1 MSIYTKLKKLN
12 NLPQKESMYNRFKVH
27 YWDFIESKSW
37 RYDPSYKAASNY
49 FDAVC
54 FKYKEY
60 PSSFVINKIKNHP
73 SYKKDRIFKQA
84 MNGYLKDLLKNS
96 NYNGS
101 RHCNQFLI
109 DSEGILKYIGKDRA
123 NLPSSKYVRI
133 DDGIKDWRY
142 TYESGKVIERKD
154 SQYYFVNPYTAYYF
168 NHKRTQLV
176 SYTRYNHVKLTIK
189 ELKFYGFYQEPI
201 Y

>member
-1 MSIYTKLKKLN
+1 MWYFHKD
-12 NLPQKESMYNRFKVH
+12 NL
-27 YWDFIESKSW
+27 
-37 RYDPSYKAASNY
+37 
-49 FDAVC
+49 
-54 FKYKEY
+54 
-60 PSSFVINKIKNHP
+60 SFP
-73 SYKKDRIFKQA
+73 
-84 MNGYLKDLLKNS
+84 GYL
-96 NYNGS
+96 
-101 RHCNQFLI
+101 
-109 DSEGILKYIGKDRA
+109 
-123 NLPSSKYVRI
+123 
-133 DDGIKDWRY
+133 KDWRY